1 MGKTARA
8 AATVVVIGAAVL
20 AVVFSSRFGRDPNL
34 VDSPLVGQPA
44 PDIELELIDGSGTAS
59 LSDLRGDIVVV
70 NFFASWCLG
79 CRREHADLVATADAF
94 ADEGITFVQIAYQDR
109 PEDSIAFL
117 NELGFGETTTYLND
131 EASLASIAFG
141 VFGIPET
148 YFIDRDGIVQG
159 KIQGESNA
167 LLLGQ
172 TLDTMSRGEAPG
184 TQIVGDVQSRPDE

>member
-1 MGKTARA
+1 MGRSVQIA
-8 AATVVVIGAAVL
+8 AIVVVIVAAGL

-34 VDSPLVGQPA
+34 VDSPLIGQPV
-44 PDIELELIDGSGTAS
+44 PSVELQLLDGSGTVS
-59 LSDLRGDIVVV
+59 LDDLRGEIVVV

-79 CRREHADLVATADAF
+79 CRNEHADLVATAEAF
-94 ADEGITFVQIAYQDR
+94 ADQGVRFVQIAYQDR

-117 NELGFGETTTYLND
+117 NELGFSPSTIYLD
-131 EASLASIAFG
+131 DVGSRTSIAFG

-148 YFIDRDGIVQG
+148 YFIDPDGIVRG
-159 KIQGESNA
+159 KIQGETNA

-184 TQIVGDVQSRPDE
+184 TQIVGDVQSRPDQ